1 MDPEKVVMFLEG
13 INGQLYLY
21 DNRVLI
27 KRMGKI
33 ANLTHNLKDWRYY
46 HTKLREKETTFF
58 FYQIERV
65 ELRKV
70 VIPLTNGYIR
80 FVTADAKAIK
90 NIYEATQDDNTLMFG
105 LFKQNTAIEIQQ
117 YLEDVLSHQ

>member
-21 DNRVLI
+21 ENRVLI
-27 KRMGKI
+27 KRMGTI

-46 HTKLREKETTFF
+46 HTKLREKEKTIL

-70 VIPLTNGYIR
+70 VVPLTNGYIR
-80 FVTADAKAIK
+80 FVTADVKAIK

-117 YLEDVLSHQ
+117 HLEDVLSRQ